1 MRKRSEIAKRTE
13 ILKIRLFDALDR
25 REEDAEWNIEQNLAL
40 LSMLDQL
47 ETLLWVLD
55 EPTDS
60 TFPIH

>member
-55 EPTDS
+55 EPADS

>member
-1 MRKRSEIAKRTE
+1 MRKRSEISKRTE

-55 EPTDS
+55 EPADS